1 MVKTN
6 FVCGNSRELR
16 GSVVV
21 SEAEAEPVRLRTA
34 LHFGSS
40 VYVARGFRVVAR
52 LASGAEALVCLADT
66 RGEAIAAAK
75 RQFGELPD
83 RAIWLRLER
92 WAGGVAAGRWVAEPT
107 ARGVLP
113 QPHRPRRKGRR
124 VDAMQA

>member
-16 GSVVV
+16 GSVVM

-34 LHFGSS
+34 LHFGSP

-75 RQFGELPD
+75 RQFGELPEG
-83 RAIWLRLER
+83 AIWLRLDR
-92 WAGGVAAGRWVAEPT
+92 WVGDLVAGRWVGEPT
-107 ARGVLP
+107 VRGVLP
-113 QPHRPRRKGRR
+113 QPQRPRRKTRQ
-124 VDAMQA
+124 VASMAS